1 MLDIP
6 VERTINTESF
16 IDYIHRRLNVG
27 LSIMTKGDSCTLP
40 VISSY
45 KVSGTDSHGVNKYLL
60 RLSPTKFLESY
71 KANLSDFVLLTENM
85 YAKLLRSADLST
97 PGIPALK
104 QIEFLRD
111 YLKERADKT
120 SENRFSFKLS
130 SVNFRRL
137 MIQVEGAGGIGMMQT
152 PLSDDASVKA
162 VLPFFLEAQGEIDI
176 EDVKIISPISVV
188 DNIDLQFS
196 IQRPSVRNRFSA
208 TFCSLPPQSERAHEQ
223 L

>member
-1 MLDIP
+1 
-6 VERTINTESF
+6 
-16 IDYIHRRLNVG
+16 
-27 LSIMTKGDSCTLP
+27 
-40 VISSY
+40 
-45 KVSGTDSHGVNKYLL
+45 
-60 RLSPTKFLESY
+60 
-71 KANLSDFVLLTENM
+71 
-85 YAKLLRSADLST
+85 
-97 PGIPALK
+97 
-104 QIEFLRD
+104 
-111 YLKERADKT
+111 
-120 SENRFSFKLS
+120 
-130 SVNFRRL
+130 
-137 MIQVEGAGGIGMMQT
+137 MMQT